1 MDKLLEQLSGILSK
15 ESEIHQDLLK
25 TAKTFN
31 EAIKAEDLDSIQ
43 NCTSIHDEQVYQIA
57 KLEEK
62 RIECTSEIAGLLG
75 IEDEIPKISSILL
88 RVPQQWQ
95 KLLSA
100 LQIKLKEQI
109 MEITKINTSNRI
121 LLQDGLSFISNNVKI
136 FQQSTT
142 RNFRYGGKGKSAG
155 IPVSRNLINKVV

>member
-1 MDKLLEQLSGILSK
+1 MDKLFEQLAEILSR

-31 EAIKAEDLDSIQ
+31 EAIKAEDLESIQ
-43 NCTSIHDEQVYQIA
+43 NCTSIHDEQVCQIA

-75 IEDEIPKISSILL
+75 IKDEIPKISAILP
-88 RVPQQWQ
+88 RVPQEWQ
-95 KLLSA
+95 KRFSA
-100 LQIKLKEQI
+100 LQMVLKEQI
-109 MEITKINTSNRI
+109 MEISKINTSNRI
-121 LLQDGLSFISNNVKI
+121 LLQEGLSFINNNVRI
-136 FQQSTT
+136 FQQPTT
-142 RNFRYGGKGKSAG
+142 RNFQYGGKGKSAG